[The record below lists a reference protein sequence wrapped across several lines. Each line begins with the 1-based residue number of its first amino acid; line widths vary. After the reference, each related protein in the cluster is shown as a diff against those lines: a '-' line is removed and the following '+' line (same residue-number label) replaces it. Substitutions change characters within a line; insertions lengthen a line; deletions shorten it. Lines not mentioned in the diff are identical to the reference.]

1 MLNQENIALYAFR
14 KFGDTALQAAY
25 CATGSRE
32 DAEDIAQEVF
42 FALHRKP
49 VQFESDAHL
58 KAYILRAVMNR
69 AKNLRKSLW
78 SRKRTD
84 VEDIADLPA
93 EPDNSAE
100 ILALIAALPQPYS
113 AAVYLHDCAGYK
125 IREIAEML
133 DAKPNTVSAWLRRG
147 HQRLRMELEPE

>member
-1 MLNQENIALYAFR
+1 MLHVENIALYAFQ

-25 CATGSRE
+25 CCTGSRE

-69 AKNLRKSLW
+69 AKNLHKSIWRRMRVDL
-78 SRKRTD
+78 
-84 VEDIADLPA
+84 EDMSDLPS
-93 EPDNSAE
+93 EPNDTGE
-100 ILALIAALPQPYS
+100 ILAMIAALPKPYS
-113 AAVYLHDCAGYK
+113 AAVYLHDVAGYTA
-125 IREIAEML
+125 REIAEML
-133 DAKPNTVSAWLRRG
+133 GTKTNTVSSWLRRG
-147 HQRLRMELEPE
+147 HEKLRMELEE